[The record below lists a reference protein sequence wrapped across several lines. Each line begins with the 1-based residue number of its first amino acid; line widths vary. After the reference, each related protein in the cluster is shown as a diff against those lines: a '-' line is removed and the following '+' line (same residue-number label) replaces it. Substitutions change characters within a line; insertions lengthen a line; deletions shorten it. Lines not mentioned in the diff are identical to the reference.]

1 MAHLPH
7 AFLKAKQ
14 TSADIAPAGHGG
26 ARSEHSAATSRRTPE
41 LPWPEDLLALFCL
54 RMSSHGM
61 SISRIDMLVD
71 AHYALQQL
79 AYARDMGDPSLALM
93 ADELFRC
100 FQAHQSGLPLQA
112 H

>member
-1 MAHLPH
+1 MAQLPQ
-7 AFLKAKQ
+7 ALLKAYQKP
-14 TSADIAPAGHGG
+14 ADLAPAGHSG
-26 ARSEHSAATSRRTPE
+26 ARSERSAGASRRPPA
-41 LPWPEDLLALFCL
+41 LPWPQELLTLFSL

-61 SISRIDMLVD
+61 SISRTEMLAD

-79 AYARDMGDPSLALM
+79 TYARDMGDATLALM
-93 ADELFRC
+93 ADELFRS